1 MSAPRIAFFPDSDY
15 DANGVARTATA
26 LETYAAAHGWPMLI
40 VHGGPTTRVTEAGS
54 IVRLELRVR
63 LRHRFLSSMIC
74 DSTWRC
80 GAISVEPRIVAKGNC
95 NQSGQCAVTISVR
108 FCLNAATQSSTLT
121 DEREFDPAVRRS
133 TRATSKRS
141 RSC

>member
-54 IVRLELRVR
+54 IVRLELR
-63 LRHRFLSSMIC
+63 
-74 DSTWRC
+74 
-80 GAISVEPRIVAKGNC
+80 
-95 NQSGQCAVTISVR
+95 
-108 FCLNAATQSSTLT
+108 
-121 DEREFDPAVRRS
+121 RS
-133 TRATSKRS
+133 PATSFPLEHDLRFDVALW
-141 RSC
+141 RHIGRAADRCQREL